1 MAIDPEALLNQ
12 MVTAAAAAFKGKWPD
27 VKDYATSELNKIAQD
42 IAFIEAQR
50 LTGAMTEEQAKLQ
63 LHLQTNASK
72 IVLLAA
78 HGMTILAVEAAINA
92 ALSVVK
98 DTVNKALGF
107 VIL

>member
-1 MAIDPEALLNQ
+1 MIDANMLLTQ
-12 MVTAAAAAFKGKWPD
+12 MVSAASVAFKDKWPG
-27 VKDYATSELNKIAQD
+27 VKDYAQSELNKIAQD
-42 IAFIEAQR
+42 IAFIEVQVLA
-50 LTGAMTEEQAKLQ
+50 GKMSPAQAKLQ

-78 HGMTILAVEAAINA
+78 QGMTILAVEAAINA